1 MLSNCL
7 KILATLYLTKAIKNE
22 SKFSG
27 YKKSAK
33 ENEKRNWEYDFELRT
48 AGDDLQKNKD
58 QWIGKVKVSTIKE
71 KEIKRI

>member
-1 MLSNCL
+1 M
-7 KILATLYLTKAIKNE
+7 LATLYLTKAIKSE
-22 SKFSG
+22 SKFTG

-48 AGDDLQKNKD
+48 AGDDLKKD